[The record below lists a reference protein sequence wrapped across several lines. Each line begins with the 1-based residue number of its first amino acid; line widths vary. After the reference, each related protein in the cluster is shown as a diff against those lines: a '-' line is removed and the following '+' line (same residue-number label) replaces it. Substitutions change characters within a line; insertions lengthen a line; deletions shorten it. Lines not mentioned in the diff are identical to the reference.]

1 MNYRT
6 RRVIVR
12 MFILL
17 LVQLA
22 AWIALEYLAS
32 R

>member
-6 RRVIVR
+6 RRAIVR
-12 MFILL
+12 MLILW